1 MLSQPDSSGTMT
13 SVTTMKGIN
22 DQILCMD
29 YHNFKVQ
36 IFHANAQVSCNGRVI
51 VLVTG
56 CLIGKENLRRKFTQS
71 FFLAPQEKGYFVL
84 NDVFRYVDEKEESMG
99 SVPTQV
105 ADHHVSNH
113 KSMVEKDTNS
123 CKETSHLLDNGMI
136 LNSSV
141 KSIRTD
147 ALPVKQ
153 TAASKTQEEAPKK
166 SYASVV
172 HDLNKSKSPFNVITR
187 SPPAK
192 PVHQLRT
199 TAAVAPEASAPSGN
213 ITVERNNDLA
223 IKGHSIFIG
232 NLPEIATVLP
242 LKEIFEQF
250 GEIKP
255 DGIQVRSQKQR
266 GNCCFGFVEFESAGA
281 VQSVFQAAPIMMGG
295 RRASIEEKRGNSV
308 GGRFTPNQGGYR
320 DK

>member
-36 IFHANAQVSCNGRVI
+36 IFHANAQVSCN
-51 VLVTG
+51 
-56 CLIGKENLRRKFTQS
+56 
-71 FFLAPQEKGYFVL
+71 
-84 NDVFRYVDEKEESMG
+84 
-99 SVPTQV
+99 
-105 ADHHVSNH
+105 
-113 KSMVEKDTNS
+113 
-123 CKETSHLLDNGMI
+123 
-136 LNSSV
+136 
-141 KSIRTD
+141 
-147 ALPVKQ
+147 VKQ

-172 HDLNKSKSPFNVITR
+172 HDLNNSKSPFNVITR

-199 TAAVAPEASAPSGN
+199 TASVAPEASAPSGN
-213 ITVERNNDLA
+213 ITMERKNDHA

-242 LKEIFEQF
+242 L
-250 GEIKP
+250 
-255 DGIQVRSQKQR
+255 
-266 GNCCFGFVEFESAGA
+266 
-281 VQSVFQAAPIMMGG
+281 
-295 RRASIEEKRGNSV
+295 IEGD
-308 GGRFTPNQGGYR
+308 F
-320 DK
+320 